1 MSHKKYGNCRIPAII
16 DNLKKQIIIHNTIT
30 VNKSAIMKAFLRLC
44 SLKNTVVQ
52 YKFRN
57 NCIKNTVIAIYFKK
71 DFSTIRIIIND
82 IPISRNKVDQTYL
95 KTHLGGCMSGFF
107 KLLKKLS
114 SYE

>member
-16 DNLKKQIIIHNTIT
+16 DNLKKQIIINNTIP
-30 VNKSAIMKAFLRLC
+30 VNNSAIIKAFFILC
-44 SLKNTVVQ
+44 SLKKTVVQ
-52 YKFRN
+52 YKFTN
-57 NCIKNTVIAIYFKK
+57 SCTEKIVIAIYFKK